1 MHLHYITLSYTYTKN
16 TILHEQNGAFMNG
29 LEYDV
34 HSNILLY
41 RCYFFKKI
49 MSSSMSLHVVFPF
62 SLFLSEIIVYI
73 YTDFDFC
80 DFRDFLPN
88 RFLIP
93 LIIFLFFFLVPGF
106 FPFLLIPKFE
116 EFCSCLISSSF
127 SILEGFWLSIFLISS
142 TA

>member
-1 MHLHYITLSYTYTKN
+1 
-16 TILHEQNGAFMNG
+16 MNG

-93 LIIFLFFFLVPGF
+93 LIIFLFFFWD
-106 FPFLLIPKFE
+106 FE
-116 EFCSCLISSSF
+116 QDIEKHTSRDTFNLQF
-127 SILEGFWLSIFLISS
+127 DFHGGKGLEGKIY
-142 TA
+142 A